1 MTDWTAID
9 LDTLLPG
16 EPWTSG
22 KALAVYE
29 NPIAITEGA
38 AGAPRIVTGAFGT
51 LVETID
57 PASEGTLTITDL
69 GVYDRYIIALTGV
82 RPDTIGVD
90 LRLAVSVNGGSS
102 FSTARDIFETT
113 SSTNG
118 VNGIIDLYTVVR
130 LADCTIFEPSD
141 GDTSDT
147 GFTNTMIR
155 NASGAGQIDAI
166 RLSWSAGSF
175 NAATGQEIRV
185 YSTSLGVAP

>member
-1 MTDWTAID
+1 MTDWTTID
-9 LDTLLPG
+9 LNTLLPG

-29 NPIAITEGA
+29 NPIAIAEA
-38 AGAPRIVTGAFGT
+38 ATGAPRIVTGAFGT

-57 PASEGTLTITDL
+57 PASESTLTITDL

-82 RPDTIGVD
+82 RPGTNTVD

-102 FSTARDIFETT
+102 FSTARNIFETT

-130 LADCTIFEPSD
+130 LADCMIFEPAD
-141 GDTSDT
+141 GDTSDS
-147 GFTNTMIR
+147 GITNTMIR

-166 RLSWSAGSF
+166 RLSWSSGSF